1 LCPHTVTLCAKTAV
15 FPNKVTQ
22 QNIRIKDIAKMAG
35 VSEGTVDRI
44 LHGRPNVSAKSLA
57 KVNAVL
63 EKINYK
69 PNLIARSLGTGKN
82 IRVVVLLPASKND
95 PYWSEANSGIAQA
108 QDEWSHYGITIESF
122 QYAHDGQS
130 SLEHVGQVALK
141 SKTDGVVMAPIFYQQ
156 ALTFLNKLNEHRIP
170 YVLFN
175 DNIPESTPI
184 SFIGQDLWQSGK
196 LAGELMS
203 LGHGVKEDIVI
214 LHIGEDV
221 KDSVYLAEKEK
232 GFRDFYQSNGTGPS
246 SILTLNLHDNGR
258 AISGK
263 IEHEL
268 KNKNLKG
275 MFVTTSK
282 STSVVASV
290 LTDSKRKD
298 VRLVG
303 YDLLEDNLKYLKSG
317 AIRFLINQNP
327 KRQAFL
333 GVSHIVNHLLFKKKV
348 PSTEL
353 FPLEIITQQNVDSYI
368 TSPIH

>member
-1 LCPHTVTLCAKTAV
+1 MEVGLK
-15 FPNKVTQ
+15 
-22 QNIRIKDIAKMAG
+22 NIRIKDIAKMAG
-35 VSEGTVDRI
+35 VSKGTVDRI
-44 LHGRPNVSAKSLA
+44 LHGRPNVSATALA

-69 PNLIARSLGTGKN
+69 PNLIARSLGKGKN
-82 IRVVVLLPASKND
+82 IRIVVLLPVSKDD

-108 QDEWSHYGITIESF
+108 QDEWSQYGITIDSF
-122 QYAHDGQS
+122 QYEHDGKS
-130 SLEHVGQVALK
+130 SLEHVGEIALK

-156 ALTFLNKLNEHRIP
+156 ALTFLNRLNEKRIP

-175 DNIPESTPI
+175 DNIPESNPI

-214 LHIGEDV
+214 IHVGEDV

-232 GFRDFYQSNGTGPS
+232 GFRDFYKLNGTQPS
-246 SILTLNLHDNGR
+246 SIVSLNLQDDGNLLR
-258 AISGK
+258 AK
-263 IEHEL
+263 VEHQL

-275 MFVTTSK
+275 IFVTTSK

-290 LTDSKRKD
+290 LADSKRTD

-303 YDLLEDNLKYLKSG
+303 YDMLEDNLKYLKSG

-333 GVSHIVNHLLFKKKV
+333 GISHIVNHVLFKKKV
-348 PSTEL
+348 PATEL

-368 TSPIH
+368 ASAIH